1 MASYNPIPL
10 SKLRGDG
17 GGGSG
22 WMMTLLICCIS
33 SIISAIIGF
42 VFRKP
47 ITKMLSK
54 KGGASAAP
62 VRASAA
68 PVRAAGGGS
77 AVVKARRLKIRGR
90 RRGGRKIRRGR
101 RKIRRGRIGRR
112 IKKFGRRKGVR
123 KIGRG
128 IGRRIKKFGRRRA
141 VRKIRRGRIGRR
153 IRKMRWCFAPETPI
167 KLQNGETRA
176 LKDLELGDILIN
188 GSIVKATLKIKN
200 ESDPYYKLPGDI
212 RVTGSHYVKDGDVYK
227 RVKNFSQAE
236 ATTEVGHVLYCLIT
250 SDHKIPVG
258 DFIFWD
264 WEDNL
269 IVQ

>member
-10 SKLRGDG
+10 SQLRGDG

-101 RKIRRGRIGRR
+101 IGRR

-141 VRKIRRGRIGRR
+141 VRKIGRRRAVRKIGRR

>member
-62 VRASAA
+62 V
-68 PVRAAGGGS
+68 
-77 AVVKARRLKIRGR
+77 KARRLKIRGR
-90 RRGGRKIRRGR
+90 RRGG

>member
-62 VRASAA
+62 V
-68 PVRAAGGGS
+68 
-77 AVVKARRLKIRGR
+77 KARRLKIRGR

-101 RKIRRGRIGRR
+101 RKIRR
-112 IKKFGRRKGVR
+112 GVR

>member
-62 VRASAA
+62 V
-68 PVRAAGGGS
+68 
-77 AVVKARRLKIRGR
+77 KARRLKIRGR
-90 RRGGRKIRRGR
+90 RRGG
-101 RKIRRGRIGRR
+101 
-112 IKKFGRRKGVR
+112 
-123 KIGRG
+123 
-128 IGRRIKKFGRRRA
+128 
-141 VRKIRRGRIGRR
+141 RKIRRGRIGRR